1 MASEDISL
9 DPSWTKPVGWEK
21 GKREK
26 REKRR
31 ESSRER
37 SSTFSLSFLAVG
49 MANSGEARGKVH
61 PLAKISASRPKSG
74 SFDKLQEVG
83 VFFYLV

>member
-21 GKREK
+21 GKRDK

-37 SSTFSLSFLAVG
+37 SSTFSPSFPAIGTAV
-49 MANSGEARGKVH
+49 SGGVRGKVH
-61 PLAKISASRPKSG
+61 PRAKSFLSRPESG
-74 SFDKLQEVG
+74 SLKNSKR
-83 VFFYLV
+83 